1 MLYKLLNQISARI
14 NSLDV
19 KKEVPYMLRQI
30 DNARPDFY
38 QYLTQNAP
46 NKKLADLVASAVAH
60 GILATIKEIPSIVN
74 EMVSR
79 LKNRS
84 TNPSLRCAL
93 AGVLV
98 YLVQPRDLIPDD
110 APGGYGFVDDN
121 AIARAGLIEY
131 LNLLPKSSKDV
142 EAERRRIQFAA
153 RIIPLQIVPSLQLAI
168 DGMHITLQMLSV
180 LPKPM
185 LELTLQQMINKPLQ
199 LPAIQQPT
207 GFTPTPSPSIGTGH
221 WSGGAYF
228 EGNNVII
235 SGGPSLIDG
244 ELFIPD

>member
-30 DNARPDFY
+30 NNARPDFY
-38 QYLTQNAP
+38 PYLTQNAP
-46 NKKLADLVASAVAH
+46 NKKLADLVVSAVAH
-60 GILATIKEIPSIVN
+60 GILASIKEIPSIVN

-110 APGGYGFVDDN
+110 APGGYGFVDDD
-121 AIARAGLIEY
+121 AIVRAGLIEY
-131 LNLLPKSSKDV
+131 LNLLPKFSKGV
-142 EAERRRIQFAA
+142 EAERQRIQFIA

-168 DGMHITLQMLSV
+168 DGMHMTLQMLSM
-180 LPKPM
+180 LSKPM

-207 GFTPTPSPSIGTGH
+207 GFTPTPGPSIGTGH